1 MSKKIGIEE
10 FKSRSKDKWGDKFDY
25 SLVEYKS
32 QYEKVKIICPIH
44 GEFLQIPKSHMN
56 GNGCKKCSDDLNKLK
71 FTGIKKIHKLDLKS
85 IINRLIEKYD
95 YDYSECVLEGK
106 FLKNIICTEHGFFD
120 KRLNNHLRQNQGCP
134 KCFSNKS
141 NIKEFIEKASLI
153 HFNKYDYSEAV
164 YLNSKTKIEIKC
176 TEHGVF
182 KQTPIK
188 HLSGQGCTDCYSEI
202 SSKGEKYIREFLI
215 ENKVEFESQKIIP
228 GTKLRFDFYI
238 LNKNIYIE
246 YDGIQHFE
254 PRIIFGGESEF
265 LLQKKRDKIKNE
277 YCLKNN
283 IELIRISYKE
293 FKNIKNILNFLLKN

>member
-10 FKSRSKDKWGDKFDY
+10 FKRRSKDKWGDKFDY

-56 GNGCKKCSDDLNKLK
+56 GNGCSKCSTDLNKLK
-71 FTGIKKIHKLDLKS
+71 FTGIKKIDKLDLET
-85 IINRLIEKYD
+85 IINRLCKIYD
-95 YDYSECVLEGK
+95 YDYSECELEGK
-106 FLKNIICTEHGFFD
+106 FLKNIKCIEHGFFD
-120 KRLNNHLRQNQGCP
+120 KRLNNHLRQNQGCT
-134 KCFSNKS
+134 KCFSNKL
-141 NIKEFIEKASLI
+141 NIEEFIRRSNLV
-153 HFNKYDYSEAV
+153 HFGKYDYSEAL

-188 HLSGQGCTDCYSEI
+188 HLSEQGCPDCYSEI

-215 ENKVEFESQKIIP
+215 ENNIEFESQKIIP
-228 GTKLRFDFYI
+228 GTKLRFDFY
-238 LNKNIYIE
+238 LKDKNIYIE

-254 PRIIFGGESEF
+254 PRSLFGGEDEF
-265 LLQKKRDKIKNE
+265 ILQKKRDFLKNE

-293 FKNIKNILNFLLKN
+293 FKNIKNILNFLLK